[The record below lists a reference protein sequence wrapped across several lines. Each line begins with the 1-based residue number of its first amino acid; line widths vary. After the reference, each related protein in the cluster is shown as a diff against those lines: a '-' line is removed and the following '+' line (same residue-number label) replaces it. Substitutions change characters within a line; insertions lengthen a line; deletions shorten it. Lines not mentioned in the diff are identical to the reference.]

1 MVDALAS
8 DRSDQPFGEAVLPRR
23 AWGDGLVAD
32 AHGAQSVRDGSAI
45 DAIPIT
51 DQVARRLSPRE
62 CFGDLACDPVR
73 GRMGCDVDPDKVSAG
88 QPNDD
93 KGIEQVEAD
102 GRNNEQV
109 HGGDVRRVVTQEG
122 APALGRRS
130 ASLDHVLRDA
140 RLSDLKAE
148 LEQLTMD
155 ARRTPQRIVNA
166 HPPDQRAQVRVD
178 LGPASK
184 GAGFPTP
191 VMAKAGPMPTHQGLR
206 SDDSD
211 GPEHRWKQRDRGGD
225 WTYESRRSPR
235 PLLPQRSRR
244 RCRQRHPQRRR
255 WPGPSARLI

>member
-23 AWGDGLVAD
+23 AWGDGLVTD

-62 CFGDLACDPVR
+62 CFRDLACDPVR
-73 GRMGCDVDPDKVSAG
+73 GRMGCDVDPDKVSTG

-109 HGGDVRRVVTQEG
+109 HGGDVRRVVTQES
-122 APALGRRS
+122 APGLARRS

-148 LEQLTMD
+148 LEKT
-155 ARRTPQRIVNA
+155 
-166 HPPDQRAQVRVD
+166 RV
-178 LGPASK
+178 
-184 GAGFPTP
+184 
-191 VMAKAGPMPTHQGLR
+191 
-206 SDDSD
+206 
-211 GPEHRWKQRDRGGD
+211 
-225 WTYESRRSPR
+225 SPR
-235 PLLPQRSRR
+235 
-244 RCRQRHPQRRR
+244 
-255 WPGPSARLI
+255 WVN